1 MLKEMVKIIVVLLYK
16 KLKIKIQMCYF
27 CTIIIKKVLKMR

>member
-1 MLKEMVKIIVVLLYK
+1 MLKELVKIIVVLYK

-27 CTIIIKKVLKMR
+27 CTVIIKEVLKMS